1 MCVMKLFVALLVRGD
16 TTTAPGRTVPPALY
30 YRFEDA
36 ARPGAD
42 TMGHH
47 DLLPTAASTLPL
59 PAPTPGGAVGAF
71 AAFDGGNTSEALAAG
86 AGAWNCSASS
96 CDGVTVEFLLRAG
109 PNFNKAG
116 ETPVLQS
123 RGEGSAFAFEALLAR
138 HAYGLHA
145 GGRAY
150 GFPQQLYAG
159 ADVLAPLEG
168 VGRAAHGWLLD
179 GGWHHVAMRKRA
191 HPANASECVADI
203 WLDGQSPAG
212 FSSTG
217 PAVGAVCTFSTG
229 EPLVLLPAAF
239 GGDIDEVAVWTTAL
253 TDTHI
258 AAHAAGALR
267 TGGGVPYCYTDPGG
281 ALPPADPTGG
291 PFDLR
296 EFAPGTQLPTPPD
309 SPNGTRG
316 VALTC
321 LQQLQAFPPPR
332 YAANNSGGRAA
343 ALPPLS
349 NCMDPDY
356 MAGENQPG
364 CKKDAM
370 INGSLAV
377 QAELAAHWS
386 YALFAGNVNKAAVV
400 GALHPTYAEQAE
412 GFIRLLQLANAHP
425 EWPFEAEIIRANVI
439 NVTAP
444 KGPHNKPAIVSQFL
458 PAACYLQDASGTFI
472 DYSGATVLPGKY
484 GLHKYKRPFTE
495 AGGAAHGCP
504 DTLFDSDGEN
514 FRWTFASLVA
524 HGNLTVP
531 ILRLWED
538 GEIMADVTQTGA
550 YRGFEKDP
558 VVLADYRATNLT
570 NVTGG
575 EGRPPSVRDWRS
587 FASRWRT
594 RLTARF
600 RDAFMRD
607 PSTDALL
614 GGAAYGEFEVEGT
627 TAYFGRWSIERGIMS
642 DPHARPAGSAKPMN
656 DYYVTHPREWDV
668 GAGSW
673 HGLDWANMVTPSQLA
688 AGDAITAPFVSGGWA
703 AQEEKNV
710 RPAQYLG
717 LLKCYAALGAEV
729 FYAGFFQPSGD
740 GKFAPSQN
748 WAWVA
753 AMPAYAQAVTSRWA
767 ELLYDGGGILAP
779 GDMPVARL
787 IYNIPPD
794 ITPPTNYRT
803 WAGSQSVAVYV
814 RRATDGSGTL
824 LVVGTVQPQ
833 SSAVGNTPLAL
844 NATLRLPGA
853 AAPYAPGGGQ
863 SVVLEFRRQGSTYLI
878 QRDGI
883 AGGVGSVTQLDAWH
897 ESSHPAYWSAD
908 IEVEAE
914 VFDGRQVLLGGGG
927 SDGGGPVVRTERPTG
942 AADGD
947 FSAFTTWVELST
959 QLLGS
964 NGEGRGGGAAAAAS
978 SSSCAYTVRPRCAAG
993 AGASCEYGVSVRL
1006 AQGSCVAVAV
1016 AIGGRPIAVGH
1027 GAATATTCSGDAGG
1041 GWVWVEVGAVT
1052 LEHDATVVLTI
1063 AAAGRAA
1070 ARVDA
1075 LRLVHR

>member
-1 MCVMKLFVALLVRGD
+1 MIALHLVHGD

-138 HAYGLHA
+138 HGYGLHA
-145 GGRAY
+145 GGSAY
-150 GFPQQLYAG
+150 GFPQQLNAG

-281 ALPPADPTGG
+281 AAPPADPTDG

-412 GFIRLLQLANAHP
+412 GFVRLLQLANAHP

-484 GLHKYKRPFTE
+484 GILNICFKYLRQTVKMVGIGE
-495 AGGAAHGCP
+495 K
-504 DTLFDSDGEN
+504 DILDSDAKLVLGMVWSIIVSCGSSHN
-514 FRWTFASLVA
+514 RVLVVRAVLGASDNDDHLQFITQELHSLSTSV
-524 HGNLTVP
+524 
-531 ILRLWED
+531 RL
-538 GEIMADVTQTGA
+538 Q
-550 YRGFEKDP
+550 
-558 VVLADYRATNLT
+558 
-570 NVTGG
+570 
-575 EGRPPSVRDWRS
+575 EGRHKHKTKQR
-587 FASRWRT
+587 
-594 RLTARF
+594 
-600 RDAFMRD
+600 
-607 PSTDALL
+607 
-614 GGAAYGEFEVEGT
+614 
-627 TAYFGRWSIERGIMS
+627 RG
-642 DPHARPAGSAKPMN
+642 
-656 DYYVTHPREWDV
+656 
-668 GAGSW
+668 
-673 HGLDWANMVTPSQLA
+673 
-688 AGDAITAPFVSGGWA
+688 
-703 AQEEKNV
+703 
-710 RPAQYLG
+710 
-717 LLKCYAALGAEV
+717 
-729 FYAGFFQPSGD
+729 
-740 GKFAPSQN
+740 
-748 WAWVA
+748 
-753 AMPAYAQAVTSRWA
+753 
-767 ELLYDGGGILAP
+767 
-779 GDMPVARL
+779 
-787 IYNIPPD
+787 
-794 ITPPTNYRT
+794 
-803 WAGSQSVAVYV
+803 
-814 RRATDGSGTL
+814 
-824 LVVGTVQPQ
+824 
-833 SSAVGNTPLAL
+833 
-844 NATLRLPGA
+844 
-853 AAPYAPGGGQ
+853 
-863 SVVLEFRRQGSTYLI
+863 
-878 QRDGI
+878 
-883 AGGVGSVTQLDAWH
+883 
-897 ESSHPAYWSAD
+897 
-908 IEVEAE
+908 
-914 VFDGRQVLLGGGG
+914 GGGG
-927 SDGGGPVVRTERPTG
+927 SAHNRAIEGLHRIFVVRNRG
-942 AADGD
+942 AAQIKRVHLVNR
-947 FSAFTTWVELST
+947 TTRVPH
-959 QLLGS
+959 
-964 NGEGRGGGAAAAAS
+964 AAD
-978 SSSCAYTVRPRCAAG
+978 
-993 AGASCEYGVSVRL
+993 
-1006 AQGSCVAVAV
+1006 
-1016 AIGGRPIAVGH
+1016 AIGGVIDLAGLPLQAKNDEPDARCVQANVLVPLEEH
-1027 GAATATTCSGDAGG
+1027 G
-1041 GWVWVEVGAVT
+1041 
-1052 LEHDATVVLTI
+1052 LETGL
-1063 AAAGRAA
+1063 
-1070 ARVDA
+1070 
-1075 LRLVHR
+1075 